1 MQKVVSQR
9 PPSAEIEVG
18 FGPPPPRVG
27 RGQLVVREIRAL
39 FPLAGPIIVSQLGG
53 VGMNVMDTLMIGPL
67 GAEALAALGLANAI
81 HMSALIVCMG
91 TLLGMSPLVSQ
102 AFGAGEREGCRRVL
116 VQGLWLALALSIPV
130 VAVSLFGEPIARM
143 LGQPPAVADLAG
155 GYLWALAAGIPAF
168 LFFTAFRQ
176 FLEGMSIT
184 RPAML
189 ITFIGLAVNYGGN
202 RALIYGVGDWLPAL
216 GVVGSGWSTT
226 LVRLAMLAAMVG
238 YLFWNP
244 ELHPFRGIGGR
255 FDWPLFRRIAVIGVP
270 AGAQLGMEVGF
281 FASCAVMMGWFGALE
296 LGTHQITINI
306 ASTTFMV
313 ALGTSIAGSIRVGQR
328 IGAGDPEGVRGA
340 TVATYGIVLGSMAV
354 FALLF
359 LLVPAALIGLYT
371 GDPAILGLGTSL
383 LGIAALF
390 QIFDGAQVAG
400 VCVLRGAA
408 DTRVPTLLVAIAYWM
423 IGMPTAYG
431 LGFHSPLGPT
441 GIWTGI
447 VVALGIAATLLAFRV
462 RRVVWKRTPA
472 RASAG

>member
-1 MQKVVSQR
+1 MQKVIVQR
-9 PPSAEIEVG
+9 TPSTEVE
-18 FGPPPPRVG
+18 PRPTPPRPG
-27 RGQLVVREIRAL
+27 RGKLVVGEVRAL
-39 FPLAGPIIVSQLGG
+39 LPLAAPIIVSQLGG

-81 HMSALIVCMG
+81 HMSALILCMG
-91 TLLGMSPLVSQ
+91 DAAGNVATGLAGVRGRGSGRSAVGCWCRGSGSPL
-102 AFGAGEREGCRRVL
+102 R
-116 VQGLWLALALSIPV
+116 LSAPV

-143 LGQPPAVADLAG
+143 LGQPPAVAELAG

-176 FLEGMSIT
+176 FLEGMSLT

-189 ITFIGLAVNYGGN
+189 ITFVGLAVNYGGN
-202 RALIYGVGDWLPAL
+202 RALIYGVGDWVPAL

-226 LVRLAMLAAMVG
+226 LVRLAMLAAMAG

-244 ELHPFRGIGGR
+244 TLHPFRGIGWR
-255 FDWPLFRRIAVIGVP
+255 FRWPLFRRITIIGVP

-281 FASCAVMMGWFGALE
+281 FAFCAVMMGWFGALE

-328 IGAGDPEGVRGA
+328 IGAGDADGVRGA
-340 TVATYGIVLGSMAV
+340 TVATYGIVLASMAT
-354 FALLF
+354 FALFF
-359 LLVPAALIGLYT
+359 LLVPTALIRLYT
-371 GDPAILGLGTSL
+371 GDPEILGLGTSL

-423 IGMPTAYG
+423 IGVPMAYW
-431 LGFHSPLGPT
+431 LGFHSPLGPV
-441 GIWTGI
+441 GIWMGI
-447 VVALGIAATLLAFRV
+447 VIALAVAAMLLALRV

-472 RASAG
+472 RATAT